1 MSDYERN
8 KGVLVPFKMN
18 EDFAK
23 DTVHLKGETLD
34 GTTYSSYVEQLSD
47 DPTWYLNEDII
58 RMGNNWYE
66 VIWEVHGENDIPEY
80 AEAFK
85 HDDGSIEFH
94 TYHYNGGAH
103 WTEVVEGALK

>member
-8 KGVLVPFKMN
+8 KGVLVPFKMH

-23 DTVHLKGETLD
+23 DAVIMRNETLSY
-34 GTTYSSYVEQLSD
+34 GSYVEQVSD
-47 DPTWYLNEDII
+47 NPYYYLGEDII
-58 RMGNNWYE
+58 RIKDQWYE
-66 VIWEVHGENDIPEY
+66 VIWEVKGENDIPEY

-103 WTEVVEGALK
+103 WTEVVEGALNDEQ